1 MHVGVRRRACARL
14 GRRAEVCARKAAS
27 LGLLE
32 LSVTPSLDEKSA
44 RFRFLTESAYKGCT
58 FSTQKKW
65 SHFAHADGLAAV
77 KIDGDLFRRRIG
89 SAHAPDETLN
99 STRVRTR
106 APERTQ
112 HAFALTSRTR
122 IERMSRIRNSAAGQE
137 RDALELRVAVLSGE

>member
-1 MHVGVRRRACARL
+1 MHVGVRRRA
-14 GRRAEVCARKAAS
+14 CARKAAS

-77 KIDGDLFRRRIG
+77 KIDGDFVGESEAPTLPTKHSIRRAFELARR
-89 SAHAPDETLN
+89 SAL
-99 STRVRTR
+99 STRS
-106 APERTQ
+106 P
-112 HAFALTSRTR
+112 
-122 IERMSRIRNSAAGQE
+122 
-137 RDALELRVAVLSGE
+137 

>member
-1 MHVGVRRRACARL
+1 MRVGVRRRACARL

-77 KIDGDLFRRRIG
+77 KIDGDFVGESEVPTTLPTKHSIRRAFELARR
-89 SAHAPDETLN
+89 SAL
-99 STRVRTR
+99 STRS
-106 APERTQ
+106 P
-112 HAFALTSRTR
+112 
-122 IERMSRIRNSAAGQE
+122 
-137 RDALELRVAVLSGE
+137 